1 MTPQSLLSHHDTGQP
16 WPSSSDPAPRTDT
29 AAAYRDALA
38 VRALRAARGEQPRGY
53 KIGFTNRGIWPVYQ
67 VFAPIWG
74 TVWDSTLSF
83 CEDEGVVSL
92 ARTCEPRLE
101 PEVVFG
107 LGSAPPAQCTLE
119 QLFESIA
126 WMAPGFEIVQSHRPG
141 WKFTAADTI
150 ADGGLHARLLVGRKT
165 PLHAHGADA
174 AAFEARLASAQVA
187 LEQRVEAKPVVRD
200 QGRGA
205 NVLDGP
211 LHALLHFVQEL
222 RACDGAPGLQAGDVV
237 TTGTWTDAW
246 SVAPGEVWTAR
257 FGAPLSP
264 LSVRFTAD

>member
-1 MTPQSLLSHHDTGQP
+1 
-16 WPSSSDPAPRTDT
+16 TDT
-29 AAAYRDALA
+29 AAAYQDALV
-38 VRALRAARGEQPRGY
+38 VRALRIARGEQPRGY

-83 CEDEGVVSL
+83 CEGEGTVPL

-107 LGSAPPAQCTLE
+107 LGTAPPAQCTLQ
-119 QLFESIA
+119 QLFESVA
-126 WMAPGFEIVQSHRPG
+126 WMAPGLEIVQSHRIG
-141 WKFTAADTI
+141 WKFTAADTV
-150 ADGGLHARLLVGRKT
+150 ADGGLHARLLVGEKT
-165 PLHAHGADA
+165 VVDVNGTDA
-174 AAFEARLASAQVA
+174 AAFEARLAAAQVT
-187 LEQRVEAKPVVRD
+187 LLQDGRSRD
-200 QGRGA
+200 HGCGS

-222 RACDGAPGLQAGDVV
+222 RACDGAPALQAGDVI

-246 SVAPGEVWTAR
+246 PVAPGEVWTAC
-257 FGAPLSP
+257 FSSPLSP
-264 LSVRFTAD
+264 LSVRFTAG

>member
-1 MTPQSLLSHHDTGQP
+1 MTPQTQ
-16 WPSSSDPAPRTDT
+16 
-29 AAAYRDALA
+29 
-38 VRALRAARGEQPRGY
+38 
-53 KIGFTNRGIWPVYQ
+53 
-67 VFAPIWG
+67 
-74 TVWDSTLSF
+74 SF
-83 CEDEGVVSL
+83 CEGEGTVVL

-107 LGSAPPAQCTLE
+107 LGHAPPPHCTMQ
-119 QLFESIA
+119 QLFESVA

-165 PLHAHGADA
+165 PVAARATGAADFEAQLA
-174 AAFEARLASAQVA
+174 AARVT
-187 LEQRVEAKPVVRD
+187 LEQDGMPKD
-200 QGRGA
+200 LGCGA

-222 RACDGAPGLQAGDVV
+222 RACDGVPALQADDVV

-246 SVAPGEVWTAR
+246 PVSAGQTWTAR
-257 FGAPLSP
+257 FSAPLSP
-264 LSVRFTAD
+264 LRVRFAAG